1 MEPKSFKINKK
12 AAKDGQRVMVSL
24 SGELSIQN
32 IVDIKDGLIQLLED
46 YDKIE
51 IVTKNVENFDIAC
64 VQIFY
69 ALSRSASHLNK
80 EVTYQINLPEE
91 IMSVI
96 SHSGLQNLLV
106 PKAVLH

>member
-1 MEPKSFKINKK
+1 MESNSFKINKK
-12 AAKDGQRVMVSL
+12 AAKDDQSVVVCL

-32 IVDIKDGLIQLLED
+32 IADIKDGLIQLFEE

-51 IVTKNVENFDIAC
+51 IKTKNVETFDIAC

-69 ALSRSASHLNK
+69 ALSRSAAHLNK
-80 EVTYQINLPEE
+80 EVTYQIDLPEE
-91 IMSVI
+91 IMSI
-96 SHSGLQNLLV
+96 LSHSGLQNLLV